1 MGIRTCKRELA
12 LALVMV
18 LTLSGCASTARQ
30 DYLLCQSKKQIPDVD
45 IINTSHLAAEALIQ
59 KSLSE
64 LNSSEPLLAASF
76 ANIDNLEQT
85 SSFGRIISQ
94 QFATAFSD
102 KGFTLVEMLLRK
114 DVYIKQQGG
123 EFLLS
128 REVIALSEVHNAP
141 VVIVG
146 TYAVGK
152 KSVFITAK
160 IIDVRE
166 STVLAAHDYQ
176 LPLGP
181 DTKHLLK
188 PDKQ

>member
-12 LALVMV
+12 LALVMA
-18 LTLSGCASTARQ
+18 LTLSGCASTAHQ
-30 DYLLCQSKKQIPDVD
+30 GFYQTKPSVPDAD
-45 IINTSHLAAEALIQ
+45 IINTSHQAAEALIQ
-59 KSLSE
+59 KSMGE
-64 LNSSEPLLAASF
+64 LNAGKPLLAASF

-102 KGFTLVEMLLRK
+102 SGFTLVEMLLRK

-160 IIDVRE
+160 IIDVQE
-166 STVLAAHDYQ
+166 STVIAAHDYQ

>member
-1 MGIRTCKRELA
+1 
-12 LALVMV
+12 
-18 LTLSGCASTARQ
+18 
-30 DYLLCQSKKQIPDVD
+30 
-45 IINTSHLAAEALIQ
+45 
-59 KSLSE
+59 
-64 LNSSEPLLAASF
+64 
-76 ANIDNLEQT
+76 
-85 SSFGRIISQ
+85 
-94 QFATAFSD
+94 
-102 KGFTLVEMLLRK
+102 MLLRK

-152 KSVFITAK
+152 NSVFITAK

-166 STVLAAHDYQ
+166 STIIAAHDYQ

>member
-1 MGIRTCKRELA
+1 MLSQTFNHKLMLG
-12 LALVMV
+12 LVMALILV
-18 LTLSGCASTARQ
+18 GCATTNSSGL
-30 DYLLCQSKKQIPDVD
+30 YQSKPVTPDAD
-45 IINTSHLAAEALIQ
+45 IIGTSHQAAEALIQ
-59 KSLSE
+59 QSLGQLKVSK
-64 LNSSEPLLAASF
+64 PLLAASF
-76 ANIDNLEQT
+76 ANIDNLDQT

-94 QFATAFSD
+94 QFSTTFSNR
-102 KGFTLVEMLLRK
+102 GFQLVEMLLRK

-128 REVIALSEVHNAP
+128 REVKALSEVHNAQA
-141 VVIVG
+141 VIVG

-160 IIDVRE
+160 VIDAQE
-166 STVLAAHDYQ
+166 STVIAAHDYQ

-188 PDKQ
+188 PDN